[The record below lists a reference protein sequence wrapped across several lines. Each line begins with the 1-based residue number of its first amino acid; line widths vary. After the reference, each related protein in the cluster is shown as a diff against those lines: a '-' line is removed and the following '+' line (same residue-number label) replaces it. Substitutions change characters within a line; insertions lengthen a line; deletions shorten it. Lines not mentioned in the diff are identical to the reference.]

1 MIGILATLALQAT
14 LPAKEDCFS
23 VEGRPTCVVVP
34 SASSERS
41 VPLVIYLHGYGA
53 SGREDF
59 FHLASRAEADGFL
72 YAFPDGI
79 ADEQGR
85 RSWSSTDFCCARTG
99 PGGDDVAFL
108 DRLIDEM
115 EKRHRVD
122 AQRIFMAGHS
132 LGGFLAQQFA
142 CDGVHQL
149 AAIVSHAGAPR
160 KDPSRCR
167 PSSPPS
173 VLLIHGDA
181 DRVVSYEGGS
191 GWRTGSVYP
200 SAQET
205 FQRWA
210 RLARC
215 RPPRKMLSPVTFTTP
230 AAGKETLRER
240 YEGCANGTAVE
251 LWTMQ
256 GIGHMHV
263 FNEAG
268 IRAVW
273 DFLVAHPGR

>member
-1 MIGILATLALQAT
+1 MIIILTALALQAT
-14 LPAKEDCFS
+14 LPAKEDCFP
-23 VEGRPTCVVVP
+23 VDGRTTCVVVP
-34 SASSERS
+34 PASQEGS

-79 ADEQGR
+79 VDEHGR
-85 RSWSSTDFCCARTG
+85 RSWSSTAYCCARTG

-108 DRLIDEM
+108 DHLIDEAK
-115 EKRHRVD
+115 KRHRVD
-122 AQRIFMAGHS
+122 ARRIFVIGHS

-142 CDGVHQL
+142 CDGAHEL
-149 AAIVSHAGAPR
+149 AAIVSHAGALW
-160 KDPSRCR
+160 KDPSRCL
-167 PSSPPS
+167 PASPPS

-181 DRVVSYEGGS
+181 DRVVGYVGGV
-191 GWRTGSVYP
+191 GPRTGNAYS

-210 RLARC
+210 GLAKC
-215 RPPRKMLSPVTFTTP
+215 RPPRKVLAAATFVAP
-230 AAGKETLRER
+230 ASGKETLRER

-263 FNEAG
+263 FNQAG
-268 IRAVW
+268 TSAVW
-273 DFLVAHPGR
+273 EFLAAHPRK

>member
-1 MIGILATLALQAT
+1 MITILTALALQAT
-14 LPAKEDCFS
+14 LPAKEDCFA
-23 VEGRPTCVVVP
+23 VDGRTTCVVVP
-34 SASSERS
+34 SASRERS

-53 SGREDF
+53 GGREDF
-59 FHLASRAEADGFL
+59 FHLASRAEEDGFL

-79 ADEQGR
+79 VDEHGR
-85 RSWSSTDFCCARTG
+85 RSWSSTAYCCARTG

-108 DRLIDEM
+108 DHLIE
-115 EKRHRVD
+115 ETEERHRVD
-122 AQRIFMAGHS
+122 ARRIFVVGHS

-142 CDGVHQL
+142 CDGAHEL
-149 AAIVSHAGAPR
+149 AAIVSHAGALW
-160 KDPSRCR
+160 KDPSRCL
-167 PSSPPS
+167 PASPPS

-181 DRVVSYEGGS
+181 DRVVSYQGGV
-191 GWRTGSVYP
+191 GPRTGNAYS

-210 RLARC
+210 GLAKC
-215 RPPRKMLSPVTFTTP
+215 RPPRKVLPPVGFTAP
-230 AAGKETLRER
+230 PAGKETLRER
-240 YEGCANGTAVE
+240 YEACANGTGVE

-268 IRAVW
+268 TRAVW
-273 DFLVAHPGR
+273 EFLVAHPRK

>member
-1 MIGILATLALQAT
+1 MIGILTALALQAT
-14 LPAKEDCFS
+14 LPAREDCFA
-23 VEGRPTCVVVP
+23 VDGRTTCVVVP
-34 SASSERS
+34 SASRERG

-53 SGREDF
+53 GGREDF
-59 FHLASRAEADGFL
+59 FHLAARAEPEGFL

-79 ADEQGR
+79 VDEHGR
-85 RSWSSTDFCCARTG
+85 RSWSSTAYCCARSG

-122 AQRIFMAGHS
+122 ARRIFLTGHS

-142 CDGVHQL
+142 CDGAHQL
-149 AAIVSHAGAPR
+149 AAIVSHAGALG

-167 PSSPPS
+167 PPSPPS

-181 DRVVSYEGGS
+181 DRVVSYEGGVGRRNGNAYS
-191 GWRTGSVYP
+191 

-210 RLARC
+210 RLAKC
-215 RPPRKMLSPVTFTTP
+215 RPPRKVLPPVTFTAP
-230 AAGKETLRER
+230 VAGKETLRER
-240 YEGCANGTAVE
+240 YEGCANGTGVE
-251 LWTMQ
+251 LWTLQ
-256 GIGHMHV
+256 GIGHISV

-268 IRAVW
+268 ARAVW
-273 DFLVAHPGR
+273 EFLVDHPRK